1 MENDFLSFS
10 NDPEILSAI
19 KSNYILYS
27 NKIQKMNSF
36 IIKPERNLVVTATS
50 IYIFQN
56 KKLKKILKFED
67 IKGIT
72 LSTMSNEF
80 IIHRINQYDIHYLCS
95 DKIRLICSLIKAYEK
110 CMKTPIT
117 LCEIPEKS
125 LKPYATTKKEKK
137 KDINASRMDKNRII
151 DTQTFLIDND
161 KDIKFAKRSLTINPN
176 VNNIFNLN
184 DTNNNNLNVINE
196 EDNINII
203 YTNNNST
210 NRIDENDFKYID
222 IIGRG
227 KMSKIYLVEN
237 TMGKKYYAVKSI
249 NKNKIGKYDK
259 NNIEKILKNINNEFV
274 INITLCF
281 ETQEKIYFYYEHI
294 QNEDLFYYINNNSN
308 ENNVTINEEKI
319 KFYIASIILALEHLH
334 KNEITFRNITPK
346 NILITKDGY
355 IKLTPFSLEH
365 FFNLKKEIEKNE
377 YTSPEVLN
385 NEIKISSDFWNLG
398 IIIFEMIFGIPP
410 FYSLDENNLIEVIM
424 KNELK
429 FPEKKI
435 SENLKDLIEK
445 LLKKNWEERLGN
457 DGDFNKIKNHPFFQ
471 DFNFDDLINKKM
483 ESPYKPNFENNLKN
497 NTFYEIYNDEDL
509 MKIELMDLS

>member
-10 NDPEILSAI
+10 KDPEILSAI

-95 DKIRLICSLIKAYEK
+95 DKIRLICSIIKAYEK

-117 LCEIPEKS
+117 ICEIREKS

-161 KDIKFAKRSLTINPN
+161 TDIKFAKRSLTINPN
-176 VNNIFNLN
+176 PNNIFNLN

-259 NNIEKILKNINNEFV
+259 NNIEKILKNINNEFI
-274 INITLCF
+274 INISLCF
-281 ETQEKIYFYYEHI
+281 ETQEKIYFYYDYI

-308 ENNVTINEEKI
+308 ENNDTINEEKI

>member
-196 EDNINII
+196 EDNMNII
-203 YTNNNST
+203 FTKNNSI

-308 ENNVTINEEKI
+308 ENNDTINEEKI

-429 FPEKKI
+429 FPEKKV

>member
-27 NKIQKMNSF
+27 NKIQKMNTF

-67 IKGIT
+67 IKAIT

-80 IIHRINQYDIHYLCS
+80 IIHRINQYDIHYLCP
-95 DKIRLICSLIKAYEK
+95 DKNRLICSVIRAYEK

-117 LCEIPEKS
+117 ICEIPEKS

-137 KDINASRMDKNRII
+137 KDKNASRMDKNRII

-161 KDIKFAKRSLTINPN
+161 PDIKLSKRSLTISQNA
-176 VNNIFNLN
+176 NNIFNLK
-184 DTNNNNLNVINE
+184 DTNNNNLNVITE

-203 YTNNNST
+203 FTKDNSI

-237 TMGKKYYAVKSI
+237 TMSKKYYAVKSI
-249 NKNKIGKYDK
+249 NKNKIEKYDK
-259 NNIEKILKNINNEFV
+259 NHIGKILKNINNEFI
-274 INITLCF
+274 INIILCF
-281 ETQEKIYFYYEHI
+281 ETQEKIYFYYDYI
-294 QNEDLFYYINNNSN
+294 QNEDLFYYINSNN
-308 ENNVTINEEKI
+308 INEKDINEDKI
-319 KFYIASIILALEHLH
+319 KFFIASIIIGLEHLH

-365 FFNLKKEIEKNE
+365 FFKLTKKLEKNE

-385 NEIKISSDFWNLG
+385 NEIKTSSDFWNLG

-410 FYSLDENNLIEVIM
+410 FYSLDENNLIEVIR

-457 DGDFNKIKNHPFFQ
+457 DGDFNKIKNHPFFK

-483 ESPYKPNFENNLKN
+483 ESPYKPNLKNNLKN
-497 NTFYEIYNDEDL
+497 NTFEEIYNDEDL
-509 MKIELMDLS
+509 MKFELIDLS